1 MEDQNFSSNLAAW
14 EENKE
19 YKEKVLKLK
28 EDLKR
33 AGQQRALRAE
43 IQEEKMKARHE
54 CARCKIV
61 FCVVRR
67 YCGGWQGAQGREV
80 RVGVSPLGPYS
91 INGILWNIAKISP
104 SPVIKATRH
113 FEAPSCDLA

>member
-67 YCGGWQGAQGREV
+67 YCA
-80 RVGVSPLGPYS
+80 SPGCESLTPEQMS
-91 INGILWNIAKISP
+91 DTPKIP
-104 SPVIKATRH
+104 
-113 FEAPSCDLA
+113 

>member
-33 AGQQRALRAE
+33 AGQPFEHVDGYLPVGDDVWPPHQASVGACLGA
-43 IQEEKMKARHE
+43 
-54 CARCKIV
+54 CAASSS
-61 FCVVRR
+61 CVAVR
-67 YCGGWQGAQGREV
+67 
-80 RVGVSPLGPYS
+80 
-91 INGILWNIAKISP
+91 
-104 SPVIKATRH
+104 
-113 FEAPSCDLA
+113 